1 MDAVSAKEK
10 AKAAKVRT
18 VSITVDDADLVNFVT
33 GG

>member
-1 MDAVSAKEK
+1 MDTDKAKQK

-18 VSITVDDADLVNFVT
+18 VAITVEDSDLVNFVT

>member
-1 MDAVSAKEK
+1 MDGDKAKDK

-18 VSITVDDADLVNFVT
+18 VSIAVDDSDLVSFVT